1 MIEIVFVFLTTIDPL
16 LFNIYIRFF
25 ASFIDIFMTVSALK
39 TPLFA
44 CMMLVFA
51 TLACNFNQT
60 TSEIAPDVMVL
71 EPTADVQIEDNVSS
85 QLTLGINEVY
95 AYKDSQDFLHII
107 GLITNDS
114 DVTIR
119 DLEVEIEVFDTSNN
133 VIHTGK
139 TTSAVTH
146 ITPQGTAPFEL
157 IVTDPLANPSSFA
170 ARVTNASVLESYPA
184 GLNQPQGIVIVED
197 GRNLHIT
204 GEIYNNTV
212 RPVRLHG
219 VAVAIRSEEGQLV
232 AASPADVSI
241 GYLRSA
247 EKGPFRITV
256 PIPPAIGNVSTLSAQ
271 IYYDAEISEVNQPY
285 NVNLTPL
292 SSYVDAQNDV
302 HIVGNVVNNSDEFIT
317 VRVVAGVYDENSNVI
332 DAAMT
337 DTALYAIP
345 PGESIPYDLCGSGSL
360 CSWGPLRSIDDA
372 KANAANYLV
381 QLDQTFTWATDVQ
394 LTSLQ
399 VVDASQEYTAEA
411 AIFKGQLINN
421 TNVAV
426 ETPTVVIAIRHAET
440 GALLSTGFQRFSQT
454 LGVNESVAYEVRIQ
468 WPPNTDPSNIDYSFI
483 ARGEV
488 R

>member
-1 MIEIVFVFLTTIDPL
+1 
-16 LFNIYIRFF
+16 
-25 ASFIDIFMTVSALK
+25 MTVSALK

-44 CMMLVFA
+44 LLMLALA
-51 TLACNFNQT
+51 TLACNFNQP
-60 TSEIAPDVMVL
+60 TSDASQKVMVL
-71 EPTADVQIEDNVSS
+71 EPTADVQVDTSVSQ

-95 AYKDSQDFLHII
+95 AYKDSQDLLHII
-107 GLITNDS
+107 GLISNDS
-114 DVTIR
+114 EVTIR
-119 DLEVEIEVFDTSNN
+119 DVEVEIEVFDTNN
-133 VIHTGK
+133 NIIHTGN
-139 TTSAVTH
+139 TTSGVTH

-157 IVTDPLANPSSFA
+157 IVADPLVNPSSFA
-170 ARVTNASVLESYPA
+170 ARITNANVLEGYPA

-219 VAVAIRSEEGQLV
+219 VAVAIRSADGQLV

-256 PIPPAIGNVSTLSAQ
+256 PMPPAIADVSALSAQ
-271 IYYDAEISEVNQPY
+271 IYYDAEVSEVNQPY

-345 PGESIPYDLCGSGSL
+345 PGESIPYDLCGAGTL
-360 CSWGPLRSIDDA
+360 CSWGPLRALDDA
-372 KANAANYLV
+372 KAKAANYLV

-399 VVDASQEYTAEA
+399 VVDSSQEYTPEA

-454 LGVNESVAYEVRIQ
+454 LGVNEGVDYEVRIQ
-468 WPPNTDPSNIDYSFI
+468 WQPNTDPNNIDYSFI